1 MENVVIPGD
10 TSLVSVVIPSYNSVG
25 LRRTLESVC
34 KQSHTRWEA
43 ICVDDGSDME
53 LLPIIRALGDPRIF
67 YYRLTEHTNANVAR
81 NYGILHSQGAYV
93 AMLDSDDEWLESHLE
108 DSLRILSEGQTDCVY
123 GSLILKGQTD
133 SVFTTRPI
141 NKSET
146 MIDFLLSTGYGAQ
159 TSTLVMTSSSAKE
172 VLWDEK
178 LRRHQ
183 DYDFVVRYSRKYRM
197 LPKVTPTVI
206 YHCSNTSRTID
217 FDSCIR
223 FIRSVED
230 EMTDRIYMNYHKHM
244 LRLAVTCNAQ
254 EKVVNHYRK
263 AVTRYEYLLP
273 FYDYLL
279 ILKPRNKF
287 KAWVL
292 KMKYIWGILMLR
304 FE

>member
-1 MENVVIPGD
+1 
-10 TSLVSVVIPSYNSVG
+10 
-25 LRRTLESVC
+25 
-34 KQSHTRWEA
+34 
-43 ICVDDGSDME
+43 ME

>member
-10 TSLVSVVIPSYNSVG
+10 TSLVSVVIPCYNSVG